1 MTTTPCGTWT
11 LASLPLA
18 SVDCHCFAA
27 REGEVNVRAP
37 AKFCSAR
44 SCKGEGV
51 HGLSPGIDCEGL
63 LVSLSR
69 FICLELK
76 AGGTLGG
83 RSRTRLTLVA
93 PPVENVKLSVIIVT
107 IV

>member
-1 MTTTPCGTWT
+1 MERGHWPVF
-11 LASLPLA
+11 LLRLLIAIASQ
-18 SVDCHCFAA
+18 
-27 REGEVNVRAP
+27 REREKSMSEHRQNFVVRD
-37 AKFCSAR
+37 R
-44 SCKGEGV
+44 DWCKGEGV

-93 PPVENVKLSVIIVT
+93 PLVENVKLSVIIVT